1 MNPNVPLEV
10 PQQLRDLAERNVEQ
24 ARAAYGQ
31 FMDAMERATSIWLG
45 ALPPIEAMSGFKVV
59 QERAVRFAKQNAE
72 ACFTMASELASAKDI
87 PDIFAIQIRFAQYQM
102 QAYALQS
109 QELGRLMVE
118 AAQSMQPR
126 L

>member
-1 MNPNVPLEV
+1 VNPNVPLEV

>member
-1 MNPNVPLEV
+1 
-10 PQQLRDLAERNVEQ
+10 
-24 ARAAYGQ
+24 
-31 FMDAMERATSIWLG
+31 MDAMEQATRIWLG
-45 ALPPIEAMSGFKVV
+45 ALPPNEAMSGFKVV

-87 PDIFAIQIRFAQYQM
+87 PDIFAIQIRFAQTQM